1 MKALVSTLI
10 LTLSLTAC
18 VGSPRWRTT
27 SGAVWGTTYHITYE
41 SEKDLSDS
49 VVAVTGEINSSLSM
63 FSPLST
69 VSRINSG
76 ETDTVDSHFEKVFN
90 VARKIFDAS
99 DGAFDPTV
107 APLVDLWGFG
117 REGRTIDFP
126 DSATVS
132 EVMEKVGLDRAFIA
146 DGRVIKGHPQMEF
159 DFSAIAKGYGV
170 EQVAEMLRRNGCSNF
185 MVEIGGEIQIEGHNP
200 NKKAWR
206 IQIDAPMPN
215 TEPGDSA
222 LMIVDLTDCAIAT
235 SGNYRNFRAV
245 SVDSI
250 VGHTINP
257 KTGYPA
263 PKYLLSVTVIAP
275 GCTEADALA
284 TALMAS
290 SPDRVNGILSRF
302 PEVKAILVLPSGE
315 IIEKP

>member
-1 MKALVSTLI
+1 MSTLI

-18 VGSPRWRTT
+18 VGSPTWRTT

-117 REGRTIDFP
+117 REGRDIDLP

-206 IQIDAPMPN
+206 IQIDAPMPDS
-215 TEPGDSA
+215 EPGDSA

-250 VGHTINP
+250 VGHTLNP